1 MNRLKSIFLSAF
13 VIYSVLV
20 MGMSAL
26 AVTSGANLSIWVSV
40 FAASAQ
46 VTVYFA
52 WLHLAHVPRTS
63 PGLMGFTIGIF
74 VATIYSVFIS
84 YEQQTT
90 SAAPLL
96 AFVTMLG
103 WMAYIT
109 WYSELGDRDP
119 SRLKEG
125 KRLPTINLETLDGRQ
140 ITSDEWL
147 GQPHLIVFFT
157 GNWSPICMGQIK
169 ELAKHSDRF
178 EALGYKILLVSPQP
192 VERSR
197 QLAEKYGNKLE
208 FLVDKDNAASKALGV
223 LHEAAMPYGF
233 EVMGY
238 QADAPMPTVFALD
251 HKGKVVYAGLTS
263 NIRVRPRPDTI
274 LQALSEG

>member
-1 MNRLKSIFLSAF
+1 MNRLKPVFITAF
-13 VIYSVLV
+13 VIYSALV
-20 MGMSAL
+20 TMAAAL
-26 AVTSGANLSIWVSV
+26 AVTGGANLSIWVSV

-46 VTVYFA
+46 VSVYFA
-52 WLHLAHVPRTS
+52 WLHLAQVPRTS

-74 VATIYSVFIS
+74 VTTIYSVFIS

-109 WYSELGDRDP
+109 WYSELGDRNTE
-119 SRLKEG
+119 RIKVG
-125 KRLPTINLETLDGRQ
+125 KRLPKIRLETLESRPVSMDDWTGSKRLVLFYQ
-140 ITSDEWL
+140 
-147 GQPHLIVFFT
+147 

-169 ELAKHSDRF
+169 ELATHADRF
-178 EALGYKILLVSPQP
+178 DALGYQISIVSPQP

-197 QLAEKYGNKLE
+197 QLAGKYDHRFE
-208 FLVDKDNAASKALGV
+208 FLVDKDNAAAKDLEILLADAV
-223 LHEAAMPYGF
+223 PYGF

-238 QADAPMPTVFALD
+238 SQAAPMPTVIALD
-251 HKGKVVYAGLTS
+251 EKGKVVYADLTT
-263 NIRVRPRPDTI
+263 NIRVRPRPQDM
-274 LQALSEG
+274 LQALGD